1 MGNNNENEGRIDK
14 RTKTWGN
21 RGGTARTSGASA
33 PTPSDSGAPKGQ
45 INAMGL
51 EDAARARG
59 ADLREAE
66 RMLAE
71 LPDSRRVHAEA
82 SDDQVLAQAGFM
94 PISVNHSA
102 SASEIVRMAGQER
115 EDHERFIRAA
125 AASPDGGWGRTVVNG
140 VERKGPDPVLQWLRD
155 DAIPRVA
162 YAVSRAVR
170 AGYGSVT
177 EKIPVRREYAL
188 LTDEELEWKREHPW
202 VWEPI
207 PEDERKV
214 TFASPEE
221 ASSDF
226 SLLAAVLRAYG
237 YTIRVGDRAVKGL
250 VSVCA
255 SWEDAEPPRTATM
268 NNGSHGFDPG
278 SVNLNEAHT
287 LLLQR
292 LGTIFVRAM
301 PGDFTT
307 AHGAYANA
315 YTVNHKDYGARM
327 AANAWLIERY
337 QSWRSAR
344 RAEYLMGTLRTGN
357 WILWSS
363 APDTHGGVIAQR
375 AVCEAVADFHSARI
389 EEARSRGDQMAGRS
403 KAGVRYDP
411 SANEWRVE
419 LVGWA
424 PKEFYSPQP
433 ALDPADGE

>member
-1 MGNNNENEGRIDK
+1 MNGSTNEGRDGKRK
-14 RTKTWGN
+14 RTRIQRRGN
-21 RGGTARTSGASA
+21 AHTRGTTA
-33 PTPSDSGAPKGQ
+33 PIPSDSGAPKGP
-45 INAMGL
+45 ISMMGP
-51 EDAARARG
+51 EDAARARS
-59 ADLREAE
+59 ADLREAA
-66 RMLAE
+66 RMIAE
-71 LPDSRRVHAEA
+71 LSDSRRASADA
-82 SDDQVLAQAGFM
+82 SDDKALEQAGFI

-102 SASEIVRMAGQER
+102 SASEVVRMADQER

-177 EKIPVRREYAL
+177 EKIPVRREYAPF
-188 LTDEELEWKREHPW
+188 TDEELEWKREHPW

-226 SLLAAVLRAYG
+226 SLLATVLRAYG
-237 YTIRVGDRAVKGL
+237 YAIRVGDRAVKGL

-255 SWEDAEPPRTATM
+255 SWEDAEPPRTAPM

-278 SVNLNEAHT
+278 SVNLSEAHT

-315 YTVNHKDYGARM
+315 YTVNRKDYGARM
-327 AANAWLIERY
+327 AANARLIERY
-337 QSWRSAR
+337 QSWRAAR
-344 RAEYLMGTLRTGN
+344 RAEYLMGTLRIGN
-357 WILWSS
+357 WLLWSD

-419 LVGWA
+419 LIGWA
-424 PKEFYSPQP
+424 PEEFYSPQP
-433 ALDPADGE
+433 ALDPAGGE

>member
-1 MGNNNENEGRIDK
+1 MGNNNENEGRVDK
-14 RTKTWGN
+14 RTKA
-21 RGGTARTSGASA
+21 RGKRRGDAHTSGTTA
-33 PTPSDSGAPKGQ
+33 PSPSDSDAPKGP
-45 INAMGL
+45 ISMMGP

-71 LPDSRRVHAEA
+71 LPDSRRAHAEA
-82 SDDQVLAQAGFM
+82 SDDQALEQAGFI
-94 PISVNHSA
+94 PISINHSA
-102 SASEIVRMAGQER
+102 SASEVVRMADQER

-155 DAIPRVA
+155 DAIPRVT

-177 EKIPVRREYAL
+177 EKIPVRREYAP
-188 LTDEELEWKREHPW
+188 LTDEALEWKREHPW

-255 SWEDAEPPRTATM
+255 SWEDAEPPRTAPM
-268 NNGSHGFDPG
+268 NNGSHGFDTG
-278 SVNLNEAHT
+278 SVLLSEAHT

-315 YTVNHKDYGARM
+315 YTVNRKDYGARM
-327 AANAWLIERY
+327 AANAQLIERY

-344 RAEYLMGTLRTGN
+344 RAEYLMGTLRIGN
-357 WILWSS
+357 WILWSD
-363 APDTHGGVIAQR
+363 APDTHSGMIAQR
-375 AVCEAVADFHSARI
+375 AVCEAVADFHSTRI
-389 EEARSRGDQMAGRS
+389 EEARSRGDQMAGRA

-419 LVGWA
+419 LIGWA
-424 PKEFYSPQP
+424 PEEFYSPQP